1 MPPIN
6 QAAVSAGVI
15 AVSVAV
21 AAAIAIYESPELQRM
36 ATDLRRRIALALHSL
51 GDGIGGPH
59 QNSNG
64 GEPLFNRP
72 EDAEGFLQTGGEI
85 DADDESRRRQ
95 REELLYWN
103 AIKLSK
109 ELERQTDENEK
120 VKEKEKEKEKMGS
133 SGTSTGTT
141 FDDFLREDKSA
152 DEKGTYVFNTGAE
165 VRDND
170 EGLLRRRGATEGV
183 RGLNASLYANPFAD
197 EHGIDYDDRMD
208 MSEIAPGTD
217 EVTSQDNNNDDIYNA
232 TPRNDD
238 DVITNSSTTTKSESR
253 TMSPELVSLDPIPVP
268 VPASQQPETAVSGG
282 EDEYEYMTAGQ
293 SDRNNNSSNSD
304 ADDAYASIQ
313 AWAEQQQ
320 QAQQHNRESSLAF
333 YSPLPVTPA
342 APLSEAMS
350 EDGELVNHGGD
361 ASSSSSSGDEIGEG
375 DGQMTPTDSGSVAGS
390 GVDVANDFD
399 AASQKSSSVARYYD
413 VLSEDEDGM
422 PTPAHSWTEVG
433 SVVSESEDGSRVGA
447 ARV

>member
-1 MPPIN
+1 MPVPLV
-6 QAAVSAGVI
+6 AAKAGVI

-51 GDGIGGPH
+51 GDGIGGS
-59 QNSNG
+59 QNSND
-64 GEPLFNRP
+64 EPLFNRP
-72 EDAEGFLQTGGEI
+72 EDAEGFLQSGEF

-109 ELERQTDENEK
+109 ELERQTNENEK
-120 VKEKEKEKEKMGS
+120 NKEKEKMES
-133 SGTSTGTT
+133 SGTT
-141 FDDFLREDKSA
+141 FDDFLQEDKSA
-152 DEKGTYVFNTGAE
+152 GEKGTYVFNTGAE

-170 EGLLRRRGATEGV
+170 EGLVRRRGASEGV

-208 MSEIAPGTD
+208 TSVIAPETD
-217 EVTSQDNNNDDIYNA
+217 EVISQDDIYNT
-232 TPRNDD
+232 TPRH
-238 DVITNSSTTTKSESR
+238 TSTESVSR
-253 TMSPELVSLDPIPVP
+253 TMSPAPETLPELVSIDPM
-268 VPASQQPETAVSGG
+268 PAASQPETIYG
-282 EDEYEYMTAGQ
+282 EDEYMTAGQ
-293 SDRNNNSSNSD
+293 P
-304 ADDAYASIQ
+304 DDAYASIQ

-320 QAQQHNRESSLAF
+320 QAQQQNRESSLAF

-342 APLSEAMS
+342 APLSEVMS
-350 EDGELVNHGGD
+350 DGELVHG
-361 ASSSSSSGDEIGEG
+361 SSDEA

-390 GVDVANDFD
+390 GVDVAFNDVV
-399 AASQKSSSVARYYD
+399 SLNGGGGGPGSPSARYYD

-433 SVVSESEDGSRVGA
+433 SVVSESEDGSRGA
-447 ARV
+447 ARA